1 MKAIFGIGNHEKD
14 YNNTRH
20 NLGFLV
26 VDKLSEIY
34 NTPFKSSREYLLG
47 KTKIDGEQVLF
58 IKPLTFVNLSGF
70 AAINVVSDYEIK
82 MEDFLVI
89 CDDFNLDFGKIRIR
103 KSGSAGGHKGL
114 TSIIYHLGTEKFP
127 RLRIGIG
134 PCIGEATDFVLSE
147 FTEEEKMVL
156 NDIIDK
162 AVDSVSVFMKE
173 EIEKTM
179 SVCNS

>member
-1 MKAIFGIGNHEKD
+1 MKAIFGIGNHGKE
-14 YNNTRH
+14 YHNTRH

-34 NTPFKSSREYLLG
+34 NTPFKASREYLWG
-47 KTKIDGEQVLF
+47 KTKINGEQILLV
-58 IKPLTFVNLSGF
+58 KPLTFVNLSGI
-70 AAINVVSDYEIK
+70 AALNVVSDYEIK
-82 MEDFLVI
+82 LEDFLII
-89 CDDFNLDFGKIRIR
+89 CDDFNLDFCKIRIR

-114 TSIIYHLGTEKFP
+114 ASIIYHLGTEEFP

-134 PCIGEATDFVLSE
+134 PCIGDATDFVLSE

-162 AVDSVSVFMKE
+162 AVNSVSVFVRE
-173 EIEKTM
+173 EIETTM

>member
-1 MKAIFGIGNHEKD
+1 MKAILGIGNHEKE
-14 YNNTRH
+14 YSNTRH

-34 NTPFKSSREYLLG
+34 NTSFKPSREYLSG
-47 KTKIDGEQVLF
+47 KTKIKGEQVLF
-58 IKPLTFVNLSGF
+58 VKPLTFVNLSGI

-82 MEDFLVI
+82 IENFLVI

-103 KSGSAGGHKGL
+103 KSGSDGGHKGL
-114 TSIIYHLGTEKFP
+114 ASIIYHLGTEEFP

-134 PCIGEATDFVLSE
+134 PCIGDATDFVLSE
-147 FTEEEKMVL
+147 FTEEEKMAL
-156 NDIIDK
+156 NDIIDR
-162 AVDSVSVFMKE
+162 AVNSVSVFVKE
-173 EIEKTM
+173 KIEKTM

>member
-1 MKAIFGIGNHEKD
+1 MKAVFGIGNHEKQ

-34 NTPFKSSREYLLG
+34 DTHFRSDREYLFS
-47 KTKIDGEQVLF
+47 KAKIGSEQVLF
-58 IKPLTFVNLSGF
+58 VKPLTFVNLSGL
-70 AAINVVSDYEIK
+70 AAKNVVSDHEIK

-103 KSGSAGGHKGL
+103 KSGSDGGHKGL
-114 TSIIYHLGTEKFP
+114 ASIIYHLGTEEFP

-147 FTEEEKMVL
+147 FTQKEKMVL

-162 AVDSVSVFMKE
+162 AVNSVSIFIKE
-173 EIEKTM
+173 GIEKAI
-179 SVCNS
+179 SVCSS